1 MKIVIVIPVRYN
13 SSRFPGKPLALINGI
28 PMLQRTYNKCREGFD
43 GKILVATDSNK
54 IFDFCK
60 LNNIEVCLTSSKCI
74 TGTDRVAEV
83 AENLDYD
90 WIVNLQGDEPI
101 FNSDDIKI
109 LTSYISN
116 FDSYKVITGYTQ
128 ISNSDLFFSNQS
140 IKVLLNDSDELIYSS
155 RAPIPGNKTSA
166 FVSGYRHVPIYAFR
180 NNILKDF
187 KSNKKSY
194 IESIEDI
201 ELIRFLEKGIKI
213 KMIKM
218 SDQSIPVDNLED
230 ITKVEKVLKNK
241 YN

>member
-1 MKIVIVIPVRYN
+1 
-13 SSRFPGKPLALINGI
+13 
-28 PMLQRTYNKCREGFD
+28 
-43 GKILVATDSNK
+43 
-54 IFDFCK
+54 
-60 LNNIEVCLTSSKCI
+60 
-74 TGTDRVAEV
+74 

-116 FDSYKVITGYTQ
+116 FDSYKVVTGYTQ

-241 YN
+241 YK